1 MSGGLL
7 RVVLLVVGAVMIALG
22 LNVGLGGIKTLGWQ
36 TAGEFVQATDI
47 VAFSN
52 QDNHVRFLGGFW
64 LGAGLLMAAGS
75 VFLTQLR
82 SVLVAITAMVFVAGL
97 ARLSAPDPQVV
108 FGAGVL
114 PSLVVELVLYPLL
127 GVWLWRAGRRVA

>member
-64 LGAGLLMAAGS
+64 LGCAAFSSRSPPWCLSRGS
-75 VFLTQLR
+75 R
-82 SVLVAITAMVFVAGL
+82 G
-97 ARLSAPDPQVV
+97 
-108 FGAGVL
+108 
-114 PSLVVELVLYPLL
+114 
-127 GVWLWRAGRRVA
+127 